1 LEIARNAS
9 CPELRTMPKKP
20 IERVNGKRETTKRRP
35 QPPSRDW
42 HTHDPTKVE
51 GDQTLLDKDHLD
63 ELLQRKGDYVLIK
76 GRRIIGIFADRQ
88 DAIEKA
94 VALFG
99 TEPALIKRIVARE
112 PILTLGGAAGVR
124 SGSRPAG

>member
-1 LEIARNAS
+1 
-9 CPELRTMPKKP
+9 MPKKP
-20 IERVNGKRETTKRRP
+20 IERVTGKRETTKRRP

-42 HTHDPTKVE
+42 RTYDPTKVE
-51 GDQTLLDKDHLD
+51 GDQTLLEELVTYKDHLD

-76 GRRIIGIFADRQ
+76 GRRIIGIFTDRQ

-112 PILTLGGAAGVR
+112 PILTLGGAAL
-124 SGSRPAG
+124 

>member
-1 LEIARNAS
+1 LLE
-9 CPELRTMPKKP
+9 ELITY
-20 IERVNGKRETTKRRP
+20 
-35 QPPSRDW
+35 
-42 HTHDPTKVE
+42 
-51 GDQTLLDKDHLD
+51 KDHLD

-76 GRRIIGIFADRQ
+76 GRRIIGIFTDRQ

-112 PILTLGGAAGVR
+112 PIITLGGAAL
-124 SGSRPAG
+124 